1 MKLLLLG
8 GTSDAIK
15 LCQQF
20 LREGYD
26 VIYSIKGLV
35 RQPQLSC
42 EIHSGGF
49 GGVKGL
55 NHYLQQKS
63 IDCLIDAT
71 HPYAVNISH
80 NASLAAQQS
89 KTPCFHY
96 VRPSWQ
102 KHSDDIWIGYQSS
115 QQLITLLSSNDYGLS
130 RPFFT
135 IGQLPAELLATK
147 NTQHHYTIRT
157 AIAQKRVLDKVT
169 WIKNI
174 GPFTLEK
181 EQQLFKAYAID
192 ALVSKNSGGVSV
204 AAKIQVA
211 REMKIPVFML
221 QRPELKTG
229 YPIFDH
235 QDKLL
240 KAVLENL

>member
-8 GTSDAIK
+8 GTSDAIE

-20 LREGYD
+20 LQEGYD

-35 RQPQLSC
+35 RQPKLSC
-42 EIHSGGF
+42 EVHTGGF

-55 NHYLQQKS
+55 SHYLQQKS
-63 IDCLIDAT
+63 IDYLIDAT
-71 HPYAVNISH
+71 HPYAVKISR
-80 NASLAAQQS
+80 NASLAAQQINIL
-89 KTPCFHY
+89 CFHY
-96 VRPSWQ
+96 ARPPWQ
-102 KHSDDIWIGYQSS
+102 KHPDDIWIGYQSN
-115 QQLITLLSSNDYGLS
+115 QQLITLLSSDDYGLS

-135 IGQLPAELLATK
+135 VGQLPAEFLATK

-157 AIAQKRVLDKVT
+157 AIAQKRVRDKVT
-169 WIKNI
+169 WVKSI
-174 GPFTLEK
+174 GPFTLEN
-181 EQQLFKAYAID
+181 ERLLFKAYAID

-221 QRPELKTG
+221 QRPELKTD
-229 YPIFDH
+229 YPIFNH

-240 KAVLENL
+240 KAILGNL